1 MLKEQWF
8 QVPIKLYLKFNVTL
22 LHHLTFLALPWWK
35 FAYNHFQLLE
45 NSPVQFMGTLILQPA
60 CSLVDSSSRCL
71 FMSLAYR
78 NHIADPECCFL
89 PPDYFN
95 GLVTTYSVNT
105 VLIWF
110 IPPPLFSSPLPLCST
125 TPSTT
130 RTYLSPVPQPQ
141 KYVAVKC
148 SLIHL
153 SLILSKVVLRS
164 CLFYLGLSLILK
176 FIPSLLPTNS
186 WRVFQSFIQQ
196 TLNGWKGPE
205 QKDNSETA
213 TIGLDDGSW
222 PNVQPLQLQWL
233 TDGILA
239 NYRIIIKKTFLAT
252 RRLHWQV
259 TISPIGFL
267 IHFRL
272 FAF

>member
-1 MLKEQWF
+1 MLKALWF

-60 CSLVDSSSRCL
+60 CSLVDSISRCL

-78 NHIADPECCFL
+78 NHIADPECCFF
-89 PPDYFN
+89 PPDSFN

-110 IPPPLFSSPLPLCST
+110 MPPLLSYPALSHHTFCHKNIPLPRSAH
-125 TPSTT
+125 
-130 RTYLSPVPQPQ
+130 Q

-164 CLFYLGLSLILK
+164 CLFYLRLSLILK
-176 FIPSLLPTNS
+176 FIPFLLPTNP

-205 QKDNSETA
+205 EKDDSETA

-222 PNVQPLQLQWL
+222 PNVQPLQLQWR

>member
-1 MLKEQWF
+1 MLKELWF

-60 CSLVDSSSRCL
+60 CSLVDSSETERCL

-78 NHIADPECCFL
+78 NHIADPECCCF
-89 PPDYFN
+89 PPDSFN

-110 IPPPLFSSPLPLCST
+110 IPPPLFSSPLPRST
-125 TPSTT
+125 TPSAT
-130 RTYLSPVPQPQ
+130 RAYLSPVPQPQ

-153 SLILSKVVLRS
+153 SLILS
-164 CLFYLGLSLILK
+164 
-176 FIPSLLPTNS
+176 
-186 WRVFQSFIQQ
+186 
-196 TLNGWKGPE
+196 
-205 QKDNSETA
+205 
-213 TIGLDDGSW
+213 
-222 PNVQPLQLQWL
+222 
-233 TDGILA
+233 
-239 NYRIIIKKTFLAT
+239 
-252 RRLHWQV
+252 
-259 TISPIGFL
+259 
-267 IHFRL
+267 
-272 FAF
+272 